1 VHFDAVIFD
10 LDGTLL
16 DTLDDIADASN
27 AVLRRHGYPPHPA
40 ASYRFFVG
48 EGARNLVVRALPED
62 ARDDDTVD
70 RLYEEFRSEYAKNW
84 SEKTRPYDGV
94 PELLDGLVARGL
106 KMAVLSNK
114 PDDFT
119 RKCVSKLLGDWR
131 FDAVLGHHDGVPAK
145 PDPTGALNLARD
157 LGVSPGR
164 VLYLGD
170 SAIDVETAIGAGMF
184 PVGALWGF
192 RPRDELEASG
202 ARAVI
207 ERPQDLLSLLN
218 ALGGRR

>member
-1 VHFDAVIFD
+1 MHFDAVIFD

-106 KMAVLSNK
+106 KK
-114 PDDFT
+114 I
-119 RKCVSKLLGDWR
+119 
-131 FDAVLGHHDGVPAK
+131 
-145 PDPTGALNLARD
+145 
-157 LGVSPGR
+157 GR
-164 VLYLGD
+164 AHV
-170 SAIDVETAIGAGMF
+170 
-184 PVGALWGF
+184 
-192 RPRDELEASG
+192 
-202 ARAVI
+202 
-207 ERPQDLLSLLN
+207 
-218 ALGGRR
+218 